1 MPERAKPSGEPSFT
15 DTNPFEATPV
25 DSVDIPLQDNDDFD
39 DFLDDAEPKATSST
53 SLAEAVSGTRSAP
66 DDGDD
71 FDFDDNDDTELESIG
86 FSGSLGSASHASG
99 ADIARGCLIEAL
111 ENPKVTEISLDAH
124 DEMFVRIGGENIRV
138 KEFDAGTTED
148 YHSIL
153 NEVLIGRAK
162 EHSRPIANDFLVELQ
177 LPLRYEGIGAS
188 TARVHILTPPITR
201 EAVVTIAKRPPKLI
215 TLSDMVAGGTMTSH
229 MAQFL
234 IDMVKAHK
242 TMIVSGG
249 TGAGKT
255 TLLSALGSAGFR
267 NDEKLVV
274 IEDLPELDFGKE
286 FSVYLH
292 TTPEKPGIDPDKV
305 TMDYLVRQTKRMR
318 VARVVI
324 GEVRGPEIKSFLD
337 VAKSGV
343 PGSMNTLHSDSAQES
358 LTTIEQLA
366 SSDGTTSD
374 SAMGIIKQSIASA
387 IDFVVQAKR
396 EEGKERNR
404 HLITEISE
412 VSNSIQAGKIGLT
425 PIFKYLEDRDSFV
438 MLNPPSDRIKDTMVA
453 MNLPSRKLWGL

>member
-1 MPERAKPSGEPSFT
+1 MPLPKMPERTAPSGEPSFT
-15 DTNPFEATPV
+15 DTNPFDATPV
-25 DSVDIPLQDNDDFD
+25 EKDDFED
-39 DFLDDAEPKATSST
+39 FLDADTEDKSEPVDTMVDFLDDDEEDEST
-53 SLAEAVSGTRSAP
+53 DSG
-66 DDGDD
+66 
-71 FDFDDNDDTELESIG
+71 FG
-86 FSGSLGSASHASG
+86 FSGNLGQSSHQSG
-99 ADIARGCLIEAL
+99 VDIARSCLLEAL

-177 LPLRYEGIGAS
+177 LPLRYDGIGNS

-215 TLSDMVAGGTMTSH
+215 TISDMVAGGTMTSH

-234 IDMVKAHK
+234 VDMVKAHK

-274 IEDLPELDFGKE
+274 IEDLPELDFGKD

-292 TTPEKPGIDPDKV
+292 TTPEKPGLDPDKV

-343 PGSMNTLHSDSAQES
+343 PGSMNTLHSESAKES

-366 SSDGTTSD
+366 SSDGTSSD
-374 SAMGIIKQSIASA
+374 AAMSVIKQSIVSA

-396 EEGKERNR
+396 EEGKEHNR
-404 HLITEISE
+404 HLVTEISE
-412 VSNSIQAGKIGLT
+412 VSKSIQGGKFGLT
-425 PIFKYLEDRDSFV
+425 QIFKYDEARDGFV